1 LEALLPIG
9 IPWQDVQVELL
20 RCDMTAL
27 KKGLQEPQA
36 LLDSL
41 IRQTGPLA
49 AKFAIQQAKPVLQ
62 TLVEKGVSWKD
73 IEDSLKAVEIHD
85 LVEGLKDP
93 RRFIAEVER
102 TAGPPARA
110 WVLVKVKAAVAA
122 VLPPDVAWEDLDG
135 IENTVG
141 EMSLE
146 ELRQDLMQPNRLL
159 MSLAS
164 KFHPL
169 AVKLAFIRLWGGMRE
184 LLEKYLGIDDVPVRS
199 EEVKMIM
206 QQILNK
212 AEADEIKAAWRSGRP
227 ADQFHNLCEIFSHQ
241 LNSEPTTLQALF
253 AAILVPKVKECLP
266 DVAWEDLKAVLANLS
281 LDDLAIFRKRLSS
294 LEGTW
299 VFAVLRRTQGLH
311 G

>member
-1 LEALLPIG
+1 MNRPRRFMLSLTKRGGPIALKWMVASLQPSLEALLPIG

-169 AVKLAFIRLWGGMRE
+169 AVKIVLQRLWGS
-184 LLEKYLGIDDVPVRS
+184 LEEMSL
-199 EEVKMIM
+199 
-206 QQILNK
+206 
-212 AEADEIKAAWRSGRP
+212 
-227 ADQFHNLCEIFSHQ
+227 
-241 LNSEPTTLQALF
+241 
-253 AAILVPKVKECLP
+253 VKEQ
-266 DVAWEDLKAVLANLS
+266 VRERAGK
-281 LDDLAIFRKRLSS
+281 
-294 LEGTW
+294 T
-299 VFAVLRRTQGLH
+299 
-311 G
+311 

>member
-1 LEALLPIG
+1 
-9 IPWQDVQVELL
+9 
-20 RCDMTAL
+20 
-27 KKGLQEPQA
+27 
-36 LLDSL
+36 
-41 IRQTGPLA
+41 
-49 AKFAIQQAKPVLQ
+49 
-62 TLVEKGVSWKD
+62 
-73 IEDSLKAVEIHD
+73 
-85 LVEGLKDP
+85 
-93 RRFIAEVER
+93 
-102 TAGPPARA
+102 
-110 WVLVKVKAAVAA
+110 
-122 VLPPDVAWEDLDG
+122 
-135 IENTVG
+135 
-141 EMSLE
+141 MSLE

-184 LLEKYLGIDDVPVRS
+184 LLEKYLGIDDAPVRS

-294 LEGTW
+294 LEGW
-299 VFAVLRRTQGLH
+299 KDLSLGDVFQSEELSVALEMVRLRPTLEPMLPEGISWATARLLACDPSSKLTAEGMRHVVAEVVRDPDRFVLQLLGQLPSPQEWLLNHMKPQLECLLPAGACWQEIADCLRMILPDRDQSLVGHLH
-311 G
+311 VVFSASWRLSSHTHYTNLDL

>member
-1 LEALLPIG
+1 VEDQLKFVKPEDLRRGICNPREAL
-9 IPWQDVQVELL
+9 EKLL
-20 RCDMTAL
+20 EEVPT
-27 KKGLQEPQA
+27 
-36 LLDSL
+36 
-41 IRQTGPLA
+41 LA
-49 AKFAIQQAKPVLQ
+49 KRFSIANAVSKFQKLAP
-62 TLVEKGVSWKD
+62 EGVGWKD
-73 IEDSLKAVEIHD
+73 IEDFLGAFEDHEM
-85 LVEGLKDP
+85 VEGMKAP

>member
-1 LEALLPIG
+1 MEDQLKFVKPEDLRRGICNPREAL
-9 IPWQDVQVELL
+9 EKLL
-20 RCDMTAL
+20 EEVPTFAKRFSIANAVP
-27 KKGLQEPQA
+27 KLQK
-36 LLDSL
+36 
-41 IRQTGPLA
+41 LA
-49 AKFAIQQAKPVLQ
+49 P
-62 TLVEKGVSWKD
+62 EGVGWKD
-73 IEDSLKAVEIHD
+73 IEDFLGTFEDHE

-146 ELRQDLMQPNRLL
+146 ALHQDLMQPSRLL

-169 AVKLAFIRLWGGMRE
+169 AVKLAFTQLWGGMRK
-184 LLEKYLGIDDVPVRS
+184 LLEKHLGIDDAPVRS

-206 QQILNK
+206 QQLLHK
-212 AEADEIKAAWRSGRP
+212 AEADEVKAAWRSGRP
-227 ADQFHNLCEIFSHQ
+227 ADQFHNLCEIISHQ
-241 LNSEPTTLQALF
+241 LTSEPTTLQALF
-253 AAILVPKVKECLP
+253 AAILVPKVKEFLP

-281 LDDLAIFRKRLSS
+281 LDDLDIFRKRLSS

-299 VFAVLRRTQGLH
+299 VFAVLRRAQSLYG
-311 G
+311 